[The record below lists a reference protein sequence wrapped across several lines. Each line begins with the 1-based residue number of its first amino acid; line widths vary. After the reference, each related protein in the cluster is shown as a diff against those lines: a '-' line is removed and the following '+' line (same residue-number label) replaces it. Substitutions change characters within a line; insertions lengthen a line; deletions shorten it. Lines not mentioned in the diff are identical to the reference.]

1 MGIQSSFNQALGAL
15 GTVAAVTEVAK
26 MSGELKESN
35 ALKKQEVASDLQEK
49 EIDLYGGIAQEESG
63 KFNSAQ
69 ELAKSEK
76 QLADLEAAGTVTR
89 DEKGRFLKKEDRE
102 EAFERKKE
110 EIGFSIEKNK
120 KSLEHAKAQILGK
133 TKQLADVRK
142 RMAEMQVESLLGGNE

>member
-1 MGIQSSFNQALGAL
+1 MGFQDKINQALGAA
-15 GTVAAVTEVAK
+15 GTAANL
-26 MSGELKESN
+26 MSISKELEAGN
-35 ALKKQEVASDLQEK
+35 ELKKQEVASGLQEK
-49 EIDLYGGIAQEESG
+49 EVDLVGGLAQEESG
-63 KFNSAQ
+63 KFNSEQ

-110 EIGFSIEKNK
+110 EIGFSIEMNK

-133 TKQLADVRK
+133 TKQLADIRK
-142 RMAEMQVESLLGGNE
+142 RMAEMKVESLLGGNE